1 MQAKR
6 LKEHGRHGLDL
17 YGPSPEE
24 RETVMQGQIIM
35 EEHERWQWQEPGTAW
50 KGAGLYHITLTATDR
65 RPVLGLL
72 DMPEADPTKAIVRRT
87 ALGDALVDC
96 LLSIPSHHPE
106 VRVLHFCLM
115 PDHLHAVLYVQRTMP
130 QGIRALVRGF
140 WQAVKKL
147 GRAWTAGQQQG
158 QAYAAPS
165 SIPPNAIRG
174 LKDDSARL
182 TAAAVSLRQAL
193 GDEAYYGLE
202 PVFREMPFIRPM
214 TRYSQLQTAIRYI
227 DMNPQ
232 RLATK
237 RLRPGLFR
245 VQKGI
250 AVGGRSYDGVGN
262 ATLLMRERF
271 ATVHVR
277 QQMVKQAEQGN
288 STPLRNYMNSCVLQA
303 REGVVM
309 VSPFISTQEKQVQQ
323 VLQREQKPLILLSA
337 DGFRDYYKPADVL
350 FDACAAGRLL
360 ILSPWP
366 YDDGRRHISRADCVA
381 LNAMAEE
388 ICNDLNNE

>member
-6 LKEHGRHGLDL
+6 LKEHGRRAFCL

-24 RETVMQGQIIM
+24 SKTAMKGQIIM

-115 PDHLHAVLYVQRTMP
+115 PDHLHAVLYVQHTMP

-140 WQAVKKL
+140 WQAAKKL
-147 GRAWTAGQQQG
+147 GRAWTAS
-158 QAYAAPS
+158 S

-174 LKDDSARL
+174 EVKEEAGSQRLKEESARL

-214 TRYSQLQTAIRYI
+214 TRRSQLQTTIRYI

-277 QQMVKQAEQGN
+277 HLMVKQAEQGN

-366 YDDGRRHISRADCVA
+366 YDDGRRHISRADCIA

-388 ICNDLNNE
+388 ICNNLNNE